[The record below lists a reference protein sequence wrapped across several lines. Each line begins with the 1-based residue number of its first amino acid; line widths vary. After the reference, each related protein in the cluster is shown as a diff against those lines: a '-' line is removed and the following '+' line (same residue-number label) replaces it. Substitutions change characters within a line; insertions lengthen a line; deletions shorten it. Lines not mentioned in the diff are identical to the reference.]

1 MKENVGRNDQTMRA
15 LVGPLLL
22 TAGYAFLGGKR
33 GKGKGLM
40 AMVAG
45 AMLTE
50 TAITRT
56 CPLNKAL
63 GIDTTGET
71 IQ

>member
-22 TAGYAFLGGKR
+22 TAGYALLGGKR

-56 CPLNKAL
+56 CPLNEVL
-63 GIDTTGET
+63 GIDTTHT

>member
-15 LVGPLLL
+15 VVGPLLL

-33 GKGKGLM
+33 GKGKGLI

-56 CPLNKAL
+56 CPLNEVL
-63 GIDTTGET
+63 GIDTTHT
-71 IQ
+71 VQ